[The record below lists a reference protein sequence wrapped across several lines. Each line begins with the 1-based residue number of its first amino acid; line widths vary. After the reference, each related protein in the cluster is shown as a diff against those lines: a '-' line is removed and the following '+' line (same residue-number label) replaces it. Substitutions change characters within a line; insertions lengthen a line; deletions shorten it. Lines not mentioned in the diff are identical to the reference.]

1 MSDNIIPFNAPEPA
15 PKADHKCSFCGKPES
30 QVQYMMS
37 NGIDKHIC
45 NECIVKAKQR
55 LEEAA

>member
-1 MSDNIIPFNAPEPA
+1 MSDNIIPFNAPEPT
-15 PKADHKCSFCGKPES
+15 PKADPKCSFCGKLES
-30 QVQYMMS
+30 QVKHMMS

>member
-1 MSDNIIPFNAPEPA
+1 MTDNIIPFNAPEA
-15 PKADHKCSFCGKPES
+15 KPKQEPKCSFCGKAES
-30 QVQYMMS
+30 QVKHMLS

-45 NECIVKAKQR
+45 NECVVKAKQR

>member
-1 MSDNIIPFNAPEPA
+1 MTDKVIPFNAPEVK
-15 PKADHKCSFCGKPES
+15 PKPEPKCNFCSKPES
-30 QVQYMMS
+30 QVKKMFS

-45 NECIVKAKQR
+45 NECVVKAKQR